1 MSNDFTRTNLEP
13 GLLPTSAIRAG
24 TKDIAFMRALEEL
37 GFVEAMKQEKEQ
49 AQELHKSTQVEAEKK
64 KV

>member
-1 MSNDFTRTNLEP
+1 
-13 GLLPTSAIRAG
+13 
-24 TKDIAFMRALEEL
+24 MRALEEL